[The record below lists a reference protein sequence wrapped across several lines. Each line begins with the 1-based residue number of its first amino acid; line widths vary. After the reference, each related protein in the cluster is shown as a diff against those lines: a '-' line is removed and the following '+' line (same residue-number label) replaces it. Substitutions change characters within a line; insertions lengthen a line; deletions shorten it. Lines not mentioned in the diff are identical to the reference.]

1 MALIDPVA
9 VGAMQVVQLPAQ
21 EGMLHFEVV
30 VDGRQEQQAEQPH
43 LQMDEE
49 PLKQQRNH

>member
-1 MALIDPVA
+1 MALVESVA
-9 VGAMQVVQLPAQ
+9 VGAMQVVQLPAR

-43 LQMDEE
+43 LQTDEE
-49 PLKQQRNH
+49 PLEP